1 MAVRQAGTRWKAFA
15 QHLDKRQSK
24 TFDTKLEAEQWE
36 AATLAIWGKAER
48 AERELVEAAPKGSM
62 GDLLRVAQGLDW
74 AGKHQGQAEAAE
86 RLIRLHF
93 GARTLPCEIDARAI
107 DDLVIWLRNKGPN
120 GNGCSNAS
128 INRYL
133 SALSVLLKRAQ
144 RLGMIQEVPLFPERR
159 LLKESEPRDLVLPEE
174 WLAELLDVME
184 KKEQRLEV
192 AVTLFLW
199 HMGCRV
205 GEALKRGDKPGL
217 LWDRVNLEQKSISFV
232 KTKGCMPRR
241 LPMPRPVQAL
251 MRQLRGQDPERV
263 FPIAYRPY
271 LDHYGEA
278 VHEACDRLGLSPSVR
293 QEWCV
298 HTLRHTCLTNLARK
312 GWNAS
317 AIQQWGGHKS
327 LQVTQRYVHHSAIA
341 LEELVDC

>member
-1 MAVRQAGTRWKAFA
+1 MAVRQAGAKWKAFA
-15 QHLDKRQSK
+15 EYKGQRKSK
-24 TFDTKLEAEQWE
+24 TFDTEIEAQQWE
-36 AATLAIWGKAER
+36 AATLAIWGKEER
-48 AERELVEAAPKGSM
+48 DERQRLEAAPKGTM
-62 GDLLRVAQGLDW
+62 GDLLRVARGLDW

-93 GARTLPCEIDARAI
+93 GITTLPCEIDARAI
-107 DDLVIWLRNKGPN
+107 DDLVIWLRDKGPK
-120 GNGCSNAS
+120 GTGCSNGS

-133 SALSVLLKRAQ
+133 SALSVLLKRAH
-144 RLGMIQEVPLFPERR
+144 RLGMIDAVPLFPERR

-184 KKEQRLEV
+184 KREQRLEV

-205 GEALKRGDKPGL
+205 GEVLSRGDKSGL
-217 LWDRVNLEQKSISFV
+217 LWDRVNLEQKTISFV

-241 LPMPRPVQAL
+241 LPMPRPVQSL
-251 MRQLRGQDPERV
+251 MHQLRGQDKQRV
-263 FPIAYRPY
+263 FPLGYRTY
-271 LDHYGEA
+271 LARYGDA
-278 VHEACDRLGLSPSVR
+278 VQEVCDRMGLSPSVR
-293 QEWCV
+293 DEWCI
-298 HTLRHTCLTNLARK
+298 HTLRHTCLTNLARR

>member
-1 MAVRQAGTRWKAFA
+1 LAVRQTGTRWKAFA
-15 QHLDKRQSK
+15 EHLGKRQSK

-36 AATLAIWGKAER
+36 AGTLAIWGKEEK
-48 AERELVEAAPKGSM
+48 AERERLEAAPKGTL
-62 GDLLRVAQGLDW
+62 GDLHRVAVGLDW

-93 GARTLPCEIDARAI
+93 GAHALPCEIDARAI
-107 DDLVIWLRNKGPN
+107 DDLVIWLRTKGPN
-120 GNGCSNAS
+120 GKGCSNGS

-144 RLGMIQEVPLFPERR
+144 RLGMIQEMPLFPERR

-205 GEALKRGDKPGL
+205 GEALKRNDKPGL

-251 MRQLRGQDPERV
+251 MKQLRGQHPERV
-263 FPIAYRPY
+263 FPIGYRTY

-278 VHEACDRLGLSPSVR
+278 VHQVCDRLGLSPSLR
-293 QEWCV
+293 DEWCI

-327 LQVTQRYVHHSAIA
+327 LAVTQRYVHHSAIA

>member
-1 MAVRQAGTRWKAFA
+1 MAVRQTGTRWKAFA
-15 QHLDKRQSK
+15 EYKGQRQSK
-24 TFDTKLEAEQWE
+24 TFDTRLEAEQWE
-36 AATLAIWGKAER
+36 AATLAIWGKEEK
-48 AERELVEAAPKGSM
+48 AERERIEAAPKGTL
-62 GDLLRVAQGLDW
+62 GDLLRVAEGLDW

-93 GARTLPCEIDARAI
+93 GVRTLPCEIDARAI
-107 DDLVIWLRNKGPN
+107 DDLVIWLRTKGPN
-120 GNGCSNAS
+120 GQGCSNGS

-144 RLGMIQEVPLFPERR
+144 RLGMIQEMPLFPERR

-232 KTKGCMPRR
+232 KTKGCVPRR
-241 LPMPRPVQAL
+241 LPMPRPIQAL
-251 MRQLRGQDPERV
+251 MQQLRGQDSERV
-263 FPIAYRPY
+263 FPVGYRTY
-271 LDHYGEA
+271 LDRYGEA
-278 VHEACDRLGLSPSVR
+278 VHEACDRLGLSPSIR
-293 QEWCV
+293 EEWCI

>member
-1 MAVRQAGTRWKAFA
+1 MAVRQTGTRWKAFA
-15 QHLDKRQSK
+15 EYKGQRQSK
-24 TFDTKLEAEQWE
+24 TFDTRLEAEQWE
-36 AATLAIWGKAER
+36 AATLAIWGKQER
-48 AERELVEAAPKGSM
+48 AERERIEAAPKGTL
-62 GDLLRVAQGLDW
+62 GDLLRVAEGLDW

-93 GARTLPCEIDARAI
+93 GVRTLPCEIDARAI
-107 DDLVIWLRNKGPN
+107 DDLVIWLRTKGPN
-120 GNGCSNAS
+120 GKGCSNGS

-251 MRQLRGQDPERV
+251 MKQLRGQDPERV
-263 FPIAYRPY
+263 FPVGYRAY
-271 LDHYGEA
+271 LDRYGEA
-278 VHEACDRLGLSPSVR
+278 VHEACDRLGLSPSIR
-293 QEWCV
+293 QEWCI

>member
-1 MAVRQAGTRWKAFA
+1 MAVRQTGTRWKAFA
-15 QHLDKRQSK
+15 EYKGQRQSK
-24 TFDTKLEAEQWE
+24 TFDTRSEAEQWE
-36 AATLAIWGKAER
+36 AGTLAIWGKEER
-48 AERELVEAAPKGSM
+48 LERERIEAAPKGTL
-62 GDLLRVAQGLDW
+62 GDLLRVAEGLDW

-93 GARTLPCEIDARAI
+93 GVRSLPCEIDARAI
-107 DDLVIWLRNKGPN
+107 DDLVIWLRTKGPN
-120 GNGCSNAS
+120 GRGCSNGS

-144 RLGMIQEVPLFPERR
+144 RLGMIQEMPLFPERR

-251 MRQLRGQDPERV
+251 MQQLRAQDPERV
-263 FPIAYRPY
+263 FPVGYRTY
-271 LDHYGEA
+271 LDRYGEA
-278 VHEACDRLGLSPSVR
+278 VHEACDRLGLSPSIR
-293 QEWCV
+293 EEWCI
-298 HTLRHTCLTNLARK
+298 HTIRHTCLTNLARK

>member
-15 QHLDKRQSK
+15 ELNGKRQSK

-36 AATLAIWGKAER
+36 AATLAIWGKVDR
-48 AERELVEAAPKGSM
+48 AEKERVEAAPKGSM

-93 GARTLPCEIDARAI
+93 GARTLPCEVDARAI
-107 DDLVIWLRNKGPN
+107 DDLVIWLRTKGPN
-120 GNGCSNAS
+120 GKGCSNAS

-133 SALSVLLKRAQ
+133 SALSVLLKRAH
-144 RLGMIQEVPLFPERR
+144 RLGMIQEMPLFPERR

-251 MRQLRGQDPERV
+251 MRQLRGQDSERV

-278 VHEACDRLGLSPSVR
+278 VHEACDRLGLSPSIR
-293 QEWCV
+293 EEWCV

>member
-1 MAVRQAGTRWKAFA
+1 MAVRQAGPKWKAFA
-15 QHLDKRQSK
+15 EYKGQRKSK
-24 TFDTKLEAEQWE
+24 TFDSQQEAQQWE
-36 AATLAIWGKAER
+36 AETLAIWGKE
-48 AERELVEAAPKGSM
+48 EREERERIENAPKGTM
-62 GDLLRVAQGLDW
+62 ADLLRVAEGLDW
-74 AGKHQGQAEAAE
+74 AGKHQGQAEAAS
-86 RLIRLHF
+86 RLIRLYF
-93 GARTLPCEIDARAI
+93 GRHSLPCEIDARAI
-107 DDLVIWLRNKGPN
+107 DDLVIWLRSKGPN
-120 GNGCSNAS
+120 GNGCSNGS

-133 SALSVLLKRAQ
+133 SALSVLLKRAH
-144 RLGMIQEVPLFPERR
+144 RLGMINAVPLFPERR
-159 LLKESEPRDLVLPEE
+159 LLKEAEPRDLVLPEE

-184 KKEQRLEV
+184 KREQRLEV

-205 GEALKRGDKPGL
+205 GEALSRGDKPGL

-241 LPMPRPVQAL
+241 LPMPRPVQTL
-251 MRQLRGQDPERV
+251 MRQLRGQDVQRV
-263 FPIAYRPY
+263 FPMGYRSY
-271 LDHYGEA
+271 LNRYDEA
-278 VHEACDRLGLSPSVR
+278 VQEVCDRLGLSPSVR
-293 QEWCV
+293 KEWCV
-298 HTLRHTCLTNLARK
+298 HTLRHTCLTNLARQ

>member
-1 MAVRQAGTRWKAFA
+1 MAVRQAGNRWKAFA
-15 QHLDKRQSK
+15 RYKDQRQSK
-24 TFDTKLEAEQWE
+24 TFDTEIEAQQWE
-36 AATLAIWGKAER
+36 AATLAIWGKEDQQER
-48 AERELVEAAPKGSM
+48 DRIEAAPKGTM
-62 GDLLRVAQGLDW
+62 GDLLRVACGLDW

-93 GARTLPCEIDARAI
+93 GVRTLPCEIDARAI
-107 DDLVIWLRNKGPN
+107 DDLVIWLRDKGPK
-120 GNGCSNAS
+120 GTGCSNGS

-133 SALSVLLKRAQ
+133 SALSVLLKRAH
-144 RLGMIQEVPLFPERR
+144 RLGMIPAVPLFPERR
-159 LLKESEPRDLVLPEE
+159 LLKEAEPRDLVIPEE

-184 KKEQRLEV
+184 RREQRLEV

-205 GEALKRGDKPGL
+205 GEVLQRGNKPGL
-217 LWDRVNLEQKSISFV
+217 LWDRVNLEQKTISFV

-241 LPMPRPVQAL
+241 LPMPRAVQGL
-251 MRQLRGQDPERV
+251 MQQLKGQDPSRV
-263 FPIAYRPY
+263 FPLGYRTY
-271 LDHYGEA
+271 LDRYSSAVEEA
-278 VHEACDRLGLSPSVR
+278 SDRLGLGPAVR
-293 QEWCV
+293 DEWVV
-298 HTLRHTCLTNLARK
+298 HTLRHTCLTNLARR